1 MAKKIFQK
9 IADILLR
16 PFREHFLFFLVLCAL
31 TVSGHSLGYFN
42 GNGEMNLNATIATAM
57 HCIGISY
64 SATLIVGIAQ
74 PKIVRQILQ
83 TAFILFAAFDFALNF
98 YCSLYLHYL
107 FDSDI
112 ARLILE
118 TDPNEAMEFFSAMVP
133 TWMIL
138 AIAGVFLLL
147 FFLWWLFKRSNL
159 KLNLGKKA
167 SWLALALVCICFCV
181 NLKVWGVWKYGP
193 IAPIYQLTQHDVP
206 SDLKD
211 YFSHP
216 QLTIDETNE
225 MPTNVVL
232 IIGES
237 FGRCHSSIYGYDKLT
252 NPQLAELKDNSLLYA
267 FDSISSPAPSTA
279 LSLRDMLS
287 TFNLS
292 DENEEK
298 MWYEYISLIE
308 IMKDCG
314 YDSYWFGNQ
323 PSANRHNGTSR
334 VLAKACD
341 RQWFLQIEGLD
352 DVGDHLQ
359 DIVLVDSSYQYV
371 DQLSK
376 KDHNFFVYHMMGS
389 HFNFSNR
396 YPKEYAKFS
405 VNDYSTEPQSHRE
418 ILSSYDNSILY
429 NDYIVRKIMDLF
441 KDSEAIVIYLSDH
454 GQVMYRN
461 TKDPDFYAHG
471 RKGDPVDYA
480 LGVEVPFF
488 VYASPLFQQKHPDA
502 MERIKNRQEHP
513 KSWNSEDLPYFIM
526 DLIGVKAINGE
537 EVRPRSVL
545 N

>member
-1 MAKKIFQK
+1 
-9 IADILLR
+9 
-16 PFREHFLFFLVLCAL
+16 
-31 TVSGHSLGYFN
+31 
-42 GNGEMNLNATIATAM
+42 
-57 HCIGISY
+57 
-64 SATLIVGIAQ
+64 
-74 PKIVRQILQ
+74 
-83 TAFILFAAFDFALNF
+83 
-98 YCSLYLHYL
+98 
-107 FDSDI
+107 
-112 ARLILE
+112 
-118 TDPNEAMEFFSAMVP
+118 
-133 TWMIL
+133 
-138 AIAGVFLLL
+138 
-147 FFLWWLFKRSNL
+147 
-159 KLNLGKKA
+159 
-167 SWLALALVCICFCV
+167 
-181 NLKVWGVWKYGP
+181 
-193 IAPIYQLTQHDVP
+193 
-206 SDLKD
+206 
-211 YFSHP
+211 
-216 QLTIDETNE
+216 
-225 MPTNVVL
+225 
-232 IIGES
+232 
-237 FGRCHSSIYGYDKLT
+237 
-252 NPQLAELKDNSLLYA
+252 
-267 FDSISSPAPSTA
+267 
-279 LSLRDMLS
+279 
-287 TFNLS
+287 
-292 DENEEK
+292 
-298 MWYEYISLIE
+298 
-308 IMKDCG
+308 MKDSG
-314 YDSYWFGNQ
+314 YNSYWFGNQ

-371 DQLSK
+371 NQLNK
-376 KDHNFFVYHMMGS
+376 KNHNFFVYHMMGS

-396 YPKEYAKFS
+396 YPKEFAKFS

-488 VYASPLFQQKHPDA
+488 VYASPLFQQKHPDV

-526 DLIGVKAINGE
+526 DLIGVKTINGE